1 MDLGPGFE
9 FLISGGEARGRF
21 ARKAD
26 LRRCLRDKGLVRPV
40 TVALVSPVQVGDA
53 PLPANLFASGNT
65 TPKGPGIE
73 QGSKVEKSSII
84 AVPGHLESFS
94 N

>member
-9 FLISGGEARGRF
+9 FVISGSEICGERGR
-21 ARKAD
+21 KTG
-26 LRRCLRDKGLVRPV
+26 LYRCFTDKGLVRPV